1 MNFRQSKEGTEMRTI
16 VLTMLVSAVCGA
28 QDLPAPDQVV
38 EPDQLNVE
46 APHPAVTRQG
56 LTNQASSESLVL
68 INFLQGQA
76 DTTTGWSASPPAYAP
91 WAAATLAVGGGELR
105 AAVNWNVGFYQEGA
119 NESWFQERLAD
130 FFGNGLLPPNFRI
143 GAPQYAYD
151 TTGGRFVL
159 VAGANLPSQHQ
170 SWVTIGTTYLPQGT
184 AGRSD
189 CTFALDANVLPGSHS
204 DFYVDL
210 PQIGMTEQ
218 AIVITGQMR
227 SFADK
232 SFQYTKMWVIPK
244 SSIYNVEYQNCPTSI
259 QYNYWWDLKNPD
271 GTLVSSLAPANSTG
285 AITYLLNAHAPGSAG
300 ANSLTEWQLDTSRPG
315 SFTLTQ
321 KTVSTALYAAP
332 PAAPQAGTSTLINT
346 WNTDLS
352 NVVYEGNALWTAQ
365 TTGCHFLG
373 DTTERSC
380 LRWYQIAPQT
390 GSVLQQGTFG
400 VTNAFVYTPWIVAN
414 AYGNAIAV
422 FNVSGP
428 TLPVGIYFAGRKGT
442 DASNSLPLFHILQG
456 GQSCYARSPNNA
468 VGGPHSGGALDP
480 NNSNLFWISAA
491 YVSGSSS
498 NCASND
504 WSTKIASLSF
514 R

>member
-1 MNFRQSKEGTEMRTI
+1 MRTI
-16 VLTMLVSAVCGA
+16 ALTLLVYAACIA

-38 EPDQLNVE
+38 VEPGQLSVE
-46 APHPAVTRQG
+46 NHQPMVARQDMA
-56 LTNQASSESLVL
+56 NKASSESLVL
-68 INFLQGQA
+68 INSLQGQA
-76 DTTTGWSASPPAYAP
+76 DTTTGWTASPPVHAP

-130 FFGNGLLPPNFRI
+130 FFGNGLLPPNFGI
-143 GAPQYAYD
+143 GAPQYSYD
-151 TTGGRFVL
+151 ATGGRFVL
-159 VAGANLPSQHQ
+159 VAGANLASQHQ

-189 CTFALDANVLPGSHS
+189 CTFALDANVLPGGHS
-204 DFYVDL
+204 NFYVDV
-210 PQIGMTEQ
+210 PQIGMTEE
-218 AIVITGQMR
+218 ALVITGQMR

-244 SSIYNVEYQNCPTSI
+244 NSIYNVEYQSCPASI
-259 QYNYWWDLKNPD
+259 QYTYWWGLKNPD
-271 GTLVSSLAPANSTG
+271 GTIVSSLAPANSTG
-285 AITYLLNAHAPGSAG
+285 SVTYLLNAHAPGSTG
-300 ANSLTEWQLDTSRPG
+300 ANSLTEWRLDTSHPG
-315 SFTLTQ
+315 SFTLTRM
-321 KTVSTALYAAP
+321 TVPTAPYYTP
-332 PAAPQAGTSTLINT
+332 PAAPQPGTSTLINT

-352 NVVYEGNALWTAQ
+352 NVVYEGNSLWTAQ
-365 TTGCHFLG
+365 TTGCRFAG
-373 DTTERSC
+373 DSTVRSC
-380 LRWYQIAPQT
+380 MRWYQIAPLT
-390 GSVLQQGTFG
+390 GTVLQQSTFG
-400 VTNAFVYTPWIVAN
+400 VTNGFVYTPWVVAN
-414 AYGNAIAV
+414 ATGNAVAV
-422 FNVSGP
+422 FNVSGATFP
-428 TLPVGIYFAGRKGT
+428 AGIYFAGRKAT
-442 DASNSLPLFHILQG
+442 DASNSLPLFYILQG

-504 WSTKIASLSF
+504 WSTKIASVSF